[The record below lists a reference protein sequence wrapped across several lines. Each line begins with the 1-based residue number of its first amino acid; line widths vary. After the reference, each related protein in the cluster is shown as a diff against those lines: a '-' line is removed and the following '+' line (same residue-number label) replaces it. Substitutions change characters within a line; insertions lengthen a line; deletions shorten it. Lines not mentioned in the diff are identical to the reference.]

1 MVALKTSYK
10 LGKNAFPKQL
20 LSRGFDTYF
29 IPSLQYFSFF
39 PKKVLR
45 HLDVLGH
52 RRWEVM
58 RKVWSEICEG
68 KRSFGHS
75 GFSSRS
81 KHHDS
86 SRILAK
92 RLWGHR
98 DLHFL
103 TNPDAIQMNRR
114 FTRETMQSTSIAKYK

>member
-1 MVALKTSYK
+1 MALKTSYK

-20 LSRGFDTYF
+20 LSRGFDTYL
-29 IPSLQYFSFF
+29 IPSLRYFIFSQ
-39 PKKVLR
+39 KKVLR
-45 HLDVLGH
+45 HLDVLG
-52 RRWEVM
+52 RSRWEVM
-58 RKVWSEICEG
+58 RKVWQEICEG
-68 KRSFGHS
+68 KLSFGHS

-92 RLWGHR
+92 RLRGYH
-98 DLHFL
+98 DPHFL

-114 FTRETMQSTSIAKYK
+114 FTRETMHSTSIAKYE